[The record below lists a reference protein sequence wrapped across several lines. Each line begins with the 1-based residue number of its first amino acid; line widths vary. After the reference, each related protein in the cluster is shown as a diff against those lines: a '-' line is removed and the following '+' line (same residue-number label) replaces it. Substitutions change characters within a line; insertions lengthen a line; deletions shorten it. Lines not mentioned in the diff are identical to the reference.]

1 MRKKNLKIRKKGLQA
16 GTLIYTGDVIVDSPH
31 VTVCQFDEQ
40 NFTQKTNCTVSDVS
54 EDRNKTN
61 WIDVRGLSEVSLI
74 ARLGEAFKISSLVL
88 EDVLDTQQRP
98 KFEEYENGL
107 LFILTH
113 LDFDSKT
120 ITTETEQIAIYWG
133 NNFVISF
140 QENPNDTFEPI
151 RARLQDPKTRIR
163 RKKADYLA
171 NAMLDFIVDNY
182 YLTVDAIEAE
192 IETIEE
198 NLFHIPDSPKVRA
211 QIYQIKRVAIQFRRR
226 LLPLRDATYRF
237 LKTESQYVD
246 DSNRDF
252 FRDVHDHI
260 TQIIDTID
268 QQIESMNGFQE
279 LSMAESGNRLNNV
292 MRLLTVISTIFI
304 PLSFV
309 AGVYGMNFDIMPELR
324 NPQGYYYVL
333 IFMFCAAIGMLWYFR
348 RKRWI

>member
-1 MRKKNLKIRKKGLQA
+1 VRKKNFKIRKKGLPA
-16 GTLIYTGDVIVDSPH
+16 GTLIYTGDVIVDSPF

-40 NFTQKTNCTVSDVS
+40 HFEQKNNCTIHDFS
-54 EDRNKTN
+54 EENHRTN
-61 WIDVRGLSEVSLI
+61 WIDVRGLSDVPLI
-74 ARLGEAFKISSLVL
+74 ARLGETFKISSLVL

-113 LDFDSKT
+113 LDFDPKT
-120 ITTETEQIAIYWG
+120 ITTQTEQISIYWG
-133 NNFVISF
+133 NNFVLSF
-140 QENPNDTFEPI
+140 QEDPSDTFESI
-151 RARLQDPKTRIR
+151 RTRLQDPKTRIR

-171 NAMLDFIVDNY
+171 NALLDFVVDNY
-182 YLTVDAIEAE
+182 YLTIDAIESE

-198 NLFHIPDSPKVRA
+198 NLFHVPDSPKIRA
-211 QIYQIKRVAIQFRRR
+211 QVYQIKRVAFQFRRK
-226 LLPLRDATYRF
+226 LLPLRDGTFRF
-237 LKTESQYVD
+237 LKTESQFVD

-252 FRDVHDHI
+252 FRDVLDHI
-260 TQIIDTID
+260 TQIIDTLD
-268 QQIESMNGFQE
+268 QQIETINGFQE

-309 AGVYGMNFDIMPELR
+309 AGIYGMNFDNMPELHH
-324 NPQGYYYVL
+324 PHGYFYVL
-333 IFMFCAAIGMLWYFR
+333 IFMFCAAIAMLWYFR